1 MRQGAPTRELLARRV
16 PVFGICLGHQM
27 LGLAVGATTYK
38 LSLGHRGANHPVKD
52 IETGQVLEKIMLDRP
67 YERMNIYGITGLNA
81 AEHAALKA
89 LGAVDS
95 EPDAGH

>member
-1 MRQGAPTRELLARRV
+1 VASGDEE
-16 PVFGICLGHQM
+16 G
-27 LGLAVGATTYK
+27 TT
-38 LSLGHRGANHPVKD
+38 LVCD

-89 LGAVDS
+89 LRSRLRA
-95 EPDAGH
+95 